1 MVFKSFMLFSYLLHC
16 VFEIC
21 SKIGFK
27 TWLFQGLALFLRFL
41 HLITK
46 KIIINCEMM
55 NKMVQD
61 ERIHPAKHNHII
73 HGKFDN
79 SFSYQKDTA

>member
-27 TWLFQGLALFLRFL
+27 TWLFQGTALFLRFFAFNN
-41 HLITK
+41 
-46 KIIINCEMM
+46 KIIIINSEMM

-61 ERIHPAKHNHII
+61 ERIHPAKHNNILQ
-73 HGKFDN
+73 GKFDN